1 MSVIPGFEYDA
12 PLLACIK
19 CGEDKPIEDFSQ
31 MNYASGNRTAEIK
44 RTCKSCR
51 THAKKVLDKLR
62 KENPM
67 PSREVPCPSCGYSLV
82 ELDKF
87 DQTVFKSWR
96 LHHDHITEKF
106 LGYVCHICNTGM
118 GNFKDDPQRM
128 RKTAD
133 WLESVLK

>member
-1 MSVIPGFEYDA
+1 MPLEGF
-12 PLLACIK
+12 
-19 CGEDKPIEDFSQ
+19 
-31 MNYASGNRTAEIK
+31 
-44 RTCKSCR
+44 SC
-51 THAKKVLDKLR
+51 LPWIL
-62 KENPM
+62 P
-67 PSREVPCPSCGYSLV
+67 PS